1 MRTQCKPH
9 ARCFIAFVFAAALLA
24 SVDGKPVPMLSRMD
38 IDCEMSIY
46 QQISSC
52 PKTLRKAI
60 AGLLQVPVGRIAG
73 GPCTRRSV
81 TAFSQSHT
89 PSSEMTW
96 GASRGTAPA
105 TAESTLGR
113 GKGGSLA
120 TAKAAAL
127 GKIVPKTSAHDYNMD
142 VGIRGAL

>member
-1 MRTQCKPH
+1 MRTLCKPH
-9 ARCFIAFVFAAALLA
+9 ARCFIAFVVAAALLA

-46 QQISSC
+46 EQISSC

-81 TAFSQSHT
+81 TAFSQSHA

-96 GASRGTAPA
+96 GASRGTAPV
-105 TAESTLGR
+105 TAESTAGR
-113 GKGGSLA
+113 GKPSPTTARA
-120 TAKAAAL
+120 TAL
-127 GKIVPKTSAHDYNMD
+127 GKVVRKTSAHDYTMD
-142 VGIRGAL
+142 VSIRGAL